1 MGPQSPDVTTL
12 LRQVASGNRDAAAQ
26 LIPIVY
32 DELHRVAE
40 HHLRLERP
48 NHTLQP
54 TALVHEA
61 YLKLVAQRDAD
72 WQNKTHFCAVASQ
85 AMRRILVDYAR
96 GRLRAKRGGN
106 SPKLPLEE
114 AFVVAPDRCDEL
126 VALDEALVRLAALD
140 ARQSRVVELRFFGGF
155 TVEETATVLGIS
167 PKTVKR
173 EWSTAKAWLYGEVKA
188 RRGDDTGHLG
198 KNKGTV

>member
-1 MGPQSPDVTTL
+1 LGPQSPDVTTL
-12 LRQVASGNRDAAAQ
+12 LRQVASGNRDATAQ
-26 LIPIVY
+26 LIAIVY

-140 ARQSRVVELRFFGGF
+140 ARQSRVVELRFFGGL
-155 TVEETATVLGIS
+155 TVEETATVLRIS

-188 RRGDDTGHLG
+188 RRGDDAGHLG
-198 KNKGTV
+198 KNKGAV

>member
-1 MGPQSPDVTTL
+1 VGPQSPDVTTL
-12 LRQVASGNRDAAAQ
+12 LKQMANGDRDAAAQ
-26 LIPIVY
+26 LIPLVY

-61 YLKLVAQRDAD
+61 YLKLVVQRDAD

-85 AMRRILVDYAR
+85 VMRRILVDYAR
-96 GRLRAKRGGN
+96 GRLRVKRGGN
-106 SPKLPLEE
+106 PPKLQLEE
-114 AFVVAPDRCDEL
+114 GSVIAPARCDEL
-126 VALDEALVRLAALD
+126 VALDEALEKLARVD
-140 ARQSRVVELRFFGGF
+140 TRQSRVVELRFFGGL
-155 TVEETATVLGIS
+155 TVDETATVLGIS

-173 EWSTAKAWLYGEVKA
+173 EWSMAKAWLYGEVKA
-188 RRGDDTGHLG
+188 RHGDDA
-198 KNKGTV
+198 